1 MFLAAALFTPL
12 ERAEASTRP
21 EGSNRVKVK
30 SGHFHFGAQCRIY
43 SII

>member
-1 MFLAAALFTPL
+1 MFLAGVLSTRP
-12 ERAEASTRP
+12 EGAEASTRP

-30 SGHFHFGAQCRIY
+30 TGHFHFGAQCRIY